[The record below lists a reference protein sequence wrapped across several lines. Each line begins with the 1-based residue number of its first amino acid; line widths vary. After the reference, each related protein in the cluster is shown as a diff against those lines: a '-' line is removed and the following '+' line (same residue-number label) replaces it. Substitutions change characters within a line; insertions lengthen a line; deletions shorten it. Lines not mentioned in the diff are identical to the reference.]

1 MERIKMNKV
10 IKELIIS
17 SYQDLGMLY
26 AQERQLK
33 QDLEKSRK
41 RNSVVMSIE
50 SLLGGRKEGSV
61 GVLSEKLR
69 ATEDKIDGYL
79 TDFKES
85 VKGILSKVDT
95 GTELFRANL
104 VDKIGFLDEQ
114 RNQIG
119 VLQDEIRFL
128 KNDLKAY
135 LKVPEIGDNPYTL
148 YQRVVGISEK
158 VASFEFK
165 SALQTTPSPEE
176 MRQYLINVSRE
187 LGGRVVQINH
197 MQNGFDEQLV
207 QVNQRIDH
215 AIEAAQTDLI
225 NRAQKKPEQS
235 LSMSI

>member
-1 MERIKMNKV
+1 MNKV

-17 SYQDLGMLY
+17 SYQDLGILY

-50 SLLGGRKEGSV
+50 SLLGGGKEGSV
-61 GVLSEKLR
+61 GNLSEKLR
-69 ATEDKIDGYL
+69 ATEDKIDVYL
-79 TDFKES
+79 SDFKES
-85 VKGILSKVDT
+85 VKGILSKIDT
-95 GTELFRANL
+95 GTELFRTNL
-104 VDKIGFLDEQ
+104 VDKISFLDDQ

-119 VLQDEIRFL
+119 VLQEEIKFL
-128 KNDLKAY
+128 KNDLKTY
-135 LKVPEIGDNPYTL
+135 LKVPEIGENPYAL

-158 VASFEFK
+158 VSPYEFK
-165 SALQTTPSPEE
+165 SVLQATPSPEE

-207 QVNQRIDH
+207 QVNQKIDH
-215 AIEAAQTDLI
+215 AIQSAETDLI
-225 NRAQKKPEQS
+225 NRAQKKPEHS
-235 LSMSI
+235 LSMSM